1 MFSFFARRGNGC
13 IFHLI
18 PSATMPVAMLAMI
31 TKEVLAT
38 DCFTMTASNSRRST
52 IIFLRRNSVFI
63 VLSINFSWVQ
73 KARW

>member
-1 MFSFFARRGNGC
+1 MFSFFARRANGC

-18 PSATMPVAMLAMI
+18 PSATMPVAVLAMN

-38 DCFTMTASNSRRST
+38 GCFTKTASKSRRST
-52 IIFLRRNSVFI
+52 IIFLRRNSIFI

-73 KARW
+73 KAGW